1 MKYDKA
7 RWKVNPDYMLDTQ
20 VIAIDKYK
28 LIDNIII
35 IILNYK

>member
-1 MKYDKA
+1 
-7 RWKVNPDYMLDTQ
+7 MLDTQ

-35 IILNYK
+35 IILNYKQKST